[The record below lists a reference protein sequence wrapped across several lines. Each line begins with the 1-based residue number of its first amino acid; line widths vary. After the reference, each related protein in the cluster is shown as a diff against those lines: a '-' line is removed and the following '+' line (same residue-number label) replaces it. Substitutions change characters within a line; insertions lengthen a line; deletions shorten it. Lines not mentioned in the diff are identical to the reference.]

1 MRIVS
6 NYVLLKTKI
15 VNEKEI
21 QIYFTI
27 KSLKKLNTMAFNP
40 SVLSIAC

>member
-1 MRIVS
+1 MDNLKKLLRIE
-6 NYVLLKTKI
+6 KI

-27 KSLKKLNTMAFNP
+27 KSHKNTKYNG
-40 SVLSIAC
+40 S

>member
-1 MRIVS
+1 MRIVN
-6 NYVLLKTKI
+6 NYVLLKKNI

-27 KSLKKLNTMAFNP
+27 KSLKNP
-40 SVLSIAC
+40 KYNGS

>member
-1 MRIVS
+1 MRIAS

-27 KSLKKLNTMAFNP
+27 KSLKDPKYNG
-40 SVLSIAC
+40 S